1 MRHILT
7 MAAGDLLQRLRDRS
21 VLIFGIAVPLG
32 LMAVFNLVLGG
43 TEELELEPVTLAV
56 AAPAGDE
63 LAPVLG
69 ETLARID
76 ALDVTLTEVGAEQA
90 RALAADGT
98 ADLAMIVPDGFGDAV
113 RAGEPVTV
121 EMVEGDG
128 AGVETDVLLAVA
140 QGVLDQ
146 LAAGTE
152 AATAASAAGLP
163 PDRVGEVAARAATDT
178 GALTLAEGV
187 ASSEQLSTSAT
198 LVAGQAGLFLLFTV
212 GFGVLGLVAERE
224 QGTMARLRS
233 MPMRPGTVV
242 AAKALVS
249 FVLGVVATTV
259 LLVAGSLMFG
269 ADFGSPLAVGVLV
282 LCAVAAATSLMFVV
296 ARLARTAEQASV
308 MQSILAMGLGVAGGA
323 FFPLAASG
331 VLARV
336 LDLNPVAA
344 LMRGLGITAGGG
356 GLNDIGVPVLTM
368 LGFAAVAVAVSRLVP
383 DRAAAP

>member
-21 VLIFGIAVPLG
+21 VLIFGVAVPLG

-43 TEELELEPVTLAV
+43 TEELELDPVTLAV

-69 ETLARID
+69 ETLAGID

-90 RALAADGT
+90 RSLAADGT
-98 ADLAMIVPDGFGDAV
+98 ADLAMIIPDGFGDAV

-152 AATAASAAGLP
+152 AASAASAAGLAA
-163 PDRVGEVAARAATDT
+163 DTVGEVATRAATDT
-178 GALTLAEGV
+178 GAITLEEGV

-282 LCAVAAATSLMFVV
+282 VCAVAAATSLMFVV
-296 ARLARTAEQASV
+296 ARLARTAEQAGV

-331 VLARV
+331 LLARV

-356 GLNDIGVPVLTM
+356 GIGDVGVPVVTM

-383 DRAAAP
+383 DRAAA